1 MAKKFYKC
9 AKCGNIIS
17 KYVDSGVPVVCCG
30 EPMMELVANSTDAAG
45 EKHVPVVEV
54 NGNKVIVKV
63 GEVAH
68 PMTETNFG
76 GHERV
81 LSHTDEP
88 KAEFVLA
95 DGEKALRAYEYC
107 NLHGLWSAEVK

>member
-54 NGNKVIVKV
+54 NGNKVTVKV
-63 GEVAH
+63 GRGS
-68 PMTETNFG
+68 P
-76 GHERV
+76 
-81 LSHTDEP
+81 SHD
-88 KAEFVLA
+88 
-95 DGEKALRAYEYC
+95 
-107 NLHGLWSAEVK
+107 

>member
-45 EKHVPVVEV
+45 ESKRQQ
-54 NGNKVIVKV
+54 
-63 GEVAH
+63 
-68 PMTETNFG
+68 
-76 GHERV
+76 GHCQGWRGSP
-81 LSHTDEP
+81 SHD
-88 KAEFVLA
+88 
-95 DGEKALRAYEYC
+95 
-107 NLHGLWSAEVK
+107 

>member
-63 GEVAH
+63 GEVAPTVSTGTMKH
-68 PMTETNFG
+68 DK
-76 GHERV
+76 R
-81 LSHTDEP
+81 
-88 KAEFVLA
+88 AEIVASL
-95 DGEKALRAYEYC
+95 
-107 NLHGLWSAEVK
+107 